1 MMWIVRLG
9 MLLANISIVVDTQFD
24 FVPAVSY
31 IVCALL
37 VFFTATILIPIFA
50 PYKKPHTNQDAPC
63 ADKGQPPEGEQRPVE
78 LHWACGMKHRAVC
91 VPVMRADTGEH
102 TEQAVTL
109 QLSELFVETHAISD
123 IELPI
128 VDARAVD
135 GHVLELSALFDVPDE
150 HGHSMKVDPFT
161 DEKKEDTT
169 PDDASLHAKR
179 LENEFTDVDGQIE
192 VEHRHMEVE
201 LCIFGEEAIG
211 SEGVGNVTSNASPHA
226 KRIENAITDVDG
238 QIEVMHKSDVDKQ
251 MEVEH
256 RDMEV
261 ELSIFGQEAIG
272 SEGVGNVTKEVKPIG
287 INIFNKCDTQ
297 L

>member
-192 VEHRHMEVE
+192 V
-201 LCIFGEEAIG
+201 
-211 SEGVGNVTSNASPHA
+211 
-226 KRIENAITDVDG
+226 
-238 QIEVMHKSDVDKQ
+238 MHKSDVDKQ